1 MSNRRAFGLIELLV
15 VIAILAILLALLIP
29 AMQRVRE
36 AANRTNTINN
46 MKQCA
51 LAVHNY
57 HDTYRRMPD
66 AYNTGGIYANADK
79 TIWFH
84 LLPYVEFDNVYKQDT
99 ADASVVTSFQATDDP
114 YNVDQK
120 GKLNFSGNIR
130 VFGYDTYTPA
140 ACNAPGTAMKIQ
152 DAKTKIKS
160 NLTLPRI
167 VDGTS
172 NTFMISTRLSSCN
185 RTDKGEPVHTTING
199 DPSTTSGG
207 FFGATAVSEVASPL
221 YAATPTISYQLAPKD
236 YDDLAIGQSTKCI
249 NNPSGVPH
257 TFRAGGLLV
266 GLCDGSVRRAL
277 PKMTAV
283 TFARATSPGDQ
294 NPLDND
300 WNDE

>member
-46 MKQCA
+46 MKQCG

-79 TIWFH
+79 TLWFH
-84 LLPYVEFDNVYKQDT
+84 LLPYVEADNVYKQDA
-99 ADASVVTSFQATDDP
+99 ADASAIRPYLATDDP
-114 YNVDQK
+114 YNVDPK
-120 GKLNFSGNIR
+120 GKLNFAGNIR
-130 VFGYDTYTPA
+130 VFGYETYTPA
-140 ACNAPGTAMKIQ
+140 ACNAPGTAMKIK

-160 NLTLPRI
+160 GLTLPRI

-172 NTFMISTRLSSCN
+172 NTFMIATRLSSCN
-185 RTDKGEPVHTTING
+185 RTDKGEPIYTAING

-207 FFGATAVSEVASPL
+207 FFGATAVNDLASPL
-221 YAATPTISYQLAPKD
+221 YAATPTISFQIAPKD
-236 YDDLAIGQSTKCI
+236 YDDLAVGQSTKCI

-257 TFRAGGLLV
+257 TFRAGGLMIA
-266 GLCDGSVRRAL
+266 LCDGSVRRVNT
-277 PKMTAV
+277 KMTAA
-283 TFARATSPGDQ
+283 TFSCATSPGDQ
-294 NPLDND
+294 NALGND